1 MAVLLV
7 AAVIVLIFADQAVK
21 YWAVHYLKER
31 GSIRFI
37 HFGDFKVL
45 DLTYLE
51 NDGAIF
57 GSMSGQKWF
66 LIGFT
71 SIVLVL
77 GIYLLFKYMKRSK
90 LLTLAILLFVSGGIG
105 NIIDRLRQGY
115 VVDMFDVKLFKFAIF
130 NVADIYVTCAFV
142 LLMIYVI
149 FVDPKIQAKTIAEA
163 EAAKV
168 SAEKDAANE

>member
-149 FVDPKIQAKTIAEA
+149 FVDPKIQAKTKAEA
-163 EAAKV
+163 EAAKA
-168 SAEKDAANE
+168 STEKDAANE

>member
-37 HFGDFKVL
+37 HFGNFKVL

-149 FVDPKIQAKTIAEA
+149 FVDPKIQAKTKAEA
-163 EAAKV
+163 EAAKA